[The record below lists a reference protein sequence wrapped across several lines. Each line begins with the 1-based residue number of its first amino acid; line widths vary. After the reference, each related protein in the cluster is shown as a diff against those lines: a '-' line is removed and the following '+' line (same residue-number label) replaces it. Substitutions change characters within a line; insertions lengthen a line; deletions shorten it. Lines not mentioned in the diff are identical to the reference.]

1 MLEVTQD
8 FFDFKE
14 SIVRHTGDVFKVD
27 EDRKNELLAKL
38 PDFIKEYNV
47 VPLSQTYEEVD
58 DVDE

>member
-14 SIVRHTGDVFKVD
+14 SIVRHAGDVFKVD

-38 PDFIKEYNV
+38 PDFIKDHSI
-47 VPLSQTYEEVD
+47 VPLAKSDEEVD
-58 DVDE
+58 DADE

>member
-14 SIVRHTGDVFKVD
+14 SIARHTGDVFQVD

-38 PDFIKEYNV
+38 PDFIKEYSI
-47 VPLSQTYEEVD
+47 VPLTKLDEEVD
-58 DVDE
+58 DADE

>member
-14 SIVRHTGDVFKVD
+14 SIVRHTGDVFQVD

-38 PDFIKEYNV
+38 PDFIKEYSI
-47 VPLSQTYEEVD
+47 VPLTKLDEEVD
-58 DVDE
+58 DADE

>member
-14 SIVRHTGDVFKVD
+14 SIVRHTGDVFQVD

-38 PDFIKEYNV
+38 PDFIKEYSI
-47 VPLSQTYEEVD
+47 VPLAKLDEGVD
-58 DVDE
+58 DADE

>member
-14 SIVRHTGDVFKVD
+14 SIVRHAGDVFQVD

-38 PDFIKEYNV
+38 PDFIKEYSI
-47 VPLSQTYEEVD
+47 VPLTKLDEEVD
-58 DVDE
+58 DADE

>member
-14 SIVRHTGDVFKVD
+14 SIVRHTGDVFQVD

-38 PDFIKEYNV
+38 PDFIKEYSI
-47 VPLSQTYEEVD
+47 VPLTKLDKEVND
-58 DVDE
+58 ADE

>member
-14 SIVRHTGDVFKVD
+14 SIVRHTGDVFQVD

-38 PDFIKEYNV
+38 PDFIKEYSI
-47 VPLSQTYEEVD
+47 VPLTKLDEEVND
-58 DVDE
+58 ADE